1 MRWLRSH
8 SWGYNNDEVREGP
21 CCSGANDLLKKRGRM
36 QENNSKSKQ
45 DVMTESNELEG
56 CFI

>member
-21 CCSGANDLLKKRGRM
+21 CCSGVNDLLKKRDKM

-45 DVMTESNELEG
+45 NVMTESNELEG

>member
-8 SWGYNNDEVREGP
+8 RWGYNNDKVRKGP
-21 CCSGANDLLKKRGRM
+21 CCSGANDLLKKRDKM
-36 QENNSKSKQ
+36 QENKSKQ